1 MILSIS
7 QPAYMPW
14 LGYFNRIAKSDIAIV
29 LDNVMLE
36 RSSKT
41 RFTNRN
47 KIKTERGWNWLTV
60 PVKTAGL
67 GQPLIC
73 DVLLDMDQNW
83 QDKHRKSIFHSYQR
97 ASHFESHREWF
108 ESFYSQ
114 KFTHLAPML
123 NDLTSHLL
131 ESLRIN
137 TPILFSS
144 KMEVKGQK
152 SELILNLCKHV
163 GATTYLSGP
172 FGKDY
177 LDAEAFKV
185 AGINLE
191 FDDYVHP
198 IYTQI
203 HGEFA
208 PFMSIIDLLFNCG
221 DDSLQILR
229 GNVSVT

>member
-1 MILSIS
+1 
-7 QPAYMPW
+7 MPW

-47 KIKTERGWNWLTV
+47 KIKTEKGWSWLTV

-73 DVLLDMDQNW
+73 DVLLDMAQNW
-83 QDKHRKSIFHSYQR
+83 PDKHRKSIFHSYNK
-97 ASHFESHREWF
+97 APHFESHREWF

-123 NDLTSHLL
+123 NDLTSYLL
-131 ESLRIN
+131 ESLRID
-137 TPILFSS
+137 TPIVFSS
-144 KMEVKGQK
+144 KMGVKGQK
-152 SELILNLCKHV
+152 SDLILNLCKNV

-172 FGKDY
+172 FGQDY
-177 LDAEAFKV
+177 LNAESFEA
-185 AGINLE
+185 AGIHLE
-191 FDDYVHP
+191 FDDYAHP
-198 IYTQI
+198 VYTQM
-203 HGEFA
+203 HGEFE

-221 DDSLQILR
+221 DSSLKILL
-229 GNVSVT
+229 GNSEAT

>member
-1 MILSIS
+1 MIVSIS

-14 LGYFNRIAKSDIAIV
+14 LGYFNRIAKSDMSIV

-73 DVLLDMDQNW
+73 DVVLDMDQNW
-83 QDKHRKSIFHSYQR
+83 QDKHRKSIFQSYNN
-97 ASHFESHREWF
+97 SPHFEPHREWF
-108 ESFYSQ
+108 EGFFSQ
-114 KFTHLAPML
+114 KFTYLAPML

-131 ESLRIN
+131 ETLNIN
-137 TPILFSS
+137 TPMLFSS
-144 KMEVKGQK
+144 KMGIKGEK
-152 SELILNLCKHV
+152 SELILNLCKNV

-177 LDAEAFKV
+177 LDAEAFEE
-185 AGINLE
+185 AGINLD

-198 IYTQI
+198 TYSQI
-203 HGEFA
+203 HGEFV

-221 DDSLQILR
+221 DDSLQILC
-229 GNVSVT
+229 GNNVAT